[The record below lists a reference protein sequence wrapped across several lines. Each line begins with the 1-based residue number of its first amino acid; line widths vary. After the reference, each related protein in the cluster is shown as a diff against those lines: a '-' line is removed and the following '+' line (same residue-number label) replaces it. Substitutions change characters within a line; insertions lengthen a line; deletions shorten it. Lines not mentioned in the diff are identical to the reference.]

1 MQKSLGAAR
10 SFSRS
15 AMIENRSPVDRMLL
29 CSSLFRFLSEE
40 QFAAIKPLL
49 QEEHYEFGDVIVRQ
63 DDPVDSF
70 YVLTQGRAR
79 ALKIKSDGEE
89 IPLEVL
95 KPGDSFGE
103 VALTEGGTRSATV
116 RCSTGV
122 DVLRIDRDDFLA
134 LVRRVPELIQ
144 FVETTGKNR
153 ALQSFLCQFNNFGRL
168 PLPISRSMVEKS
180 KPAAFEKGNLIIREG
195 DDAGPLYILQKGR
208 ARAFTGTNGA
218 ERNLAFYREGD
229 FFGEMSILKGS
240 PRTASVQAFTDCEL
254 LSMDATVVR
263 ALQQRF
269 PEFDKLLT
277 ERVALYEAK
286 NEARIPLDF
295 TDESLPADTQVHDKL
310 QLNGEKPSSE
320 SEDEKEP
327 FKDQRGLFR
336 KRSKR
341 VPKIDHI
348 LQIDEMDCGAACLGM
363 ICRHFGRKVSLARIR
378 QLCHTAT
385 DGTSLKAISR
395 AATELGLASRALKIS
410 LLNLPLMPLPAIV
423 HWEGNHWI
431 VLYDVNEQFVRVADP
446 EHGLRKVARREF
458 ETKWTGYAALFDYT
472 RAFEQAPVTKST
484 LAWVLSLL
492 SPFKVILLQVFG
504 LAVAVSF
511 LELLFPVFTQMVV
524 DRVIVEND
532 LGLLKMILLGMV
544 AAVVF
549 VQISALAQEYLLAF
563 AAVRIDTAILD
574 FLSRKLLSL
583 PTSYFNSRRTGDIQR
598 RLEGARQ
605 VRQFAV
611 QHGVSALLAAVF
623 LVGALIL
630 MALYSPLLTLAFL
643 ATTPLYAG
651 LMILSVKVLRPLYHD
666 VEESQGKYSSHQI
679 DAIKG
684 IEAVKAASAEG
695 AFRDAMLNEFLSV
708 SQKLFK
714 STFIVMSWDSM
725 LQTIGLLSTAIF
737 LWVGTLQ
744 VLHGNLSVGGF
755 VALSS
760 LTAMAYTGI
769 LRALGVWD
777 TMQQTAVL
785 LNRLNDILEQEPEQ
799 GHDRSRLVP
808 VHSLEGHIELRGV
821 SFKYGG
827 PESPDILKNI
837 TLDLAPGR
845 MVAFVGRSGS
855 GKTTL
860 VKLIAGLL
868 EPREGA
874 IFFDHVDLKTLN
886 YRDVRRHVGIVL
898 QENHIFND
906 TIARN
911 ISFGDSEPDLD
922 RLLTVAKA
930 AAAHDFIMR
939 LPLGYETKIGESGVA
954 LSGGQRQRIA
964 IARAIYNNPPV
975 LIFDEATSSLDT
987 ESERA
992 IQENLC
998 RLMAGRTTIVIA
1010 HRLSTIREAH
1020 CIVVLEQGSIA
1031 EIGTHDEL
1039 MAHRGLYHYLSS
1051 QQLGI

>member
-1 MQKSLGAAR
+1 MVVSHAAVLNLMESSKNMQKSLGAAH

-15 AMIENRSPVDRMLL
+15 AMFENRSTADRMNMAVALDDL
-29 CSSLFRFLSEE
+29 VVCPCERHEYFIGDPNGAAIFGNALDEKWQKFLRDVAAEHRADELDLEIDEATVSAAADTFRYDHDLITAEETEAWLANRGLTLDDFSDYFVRRYFADTVREEFVSSDEDYWSASPDLRQSFVADLVLSGKSNRMTSDLMWRLASRCVETDLSRQAISAEE
-40 QFAAIKPLL
+40 Q
-49 QEEHYEFGDVIVRQ
+49 
-63 DDPVDSF
+63 
-70 YVLTQGRAR
+70 
-79 ALKIKSDGEE
+79 
-89 IPLEVL
+89 
-95 KPGDSFGE
+95 
-103 VALTEGGTRSATV
+103 
-116 RCSTGV
+116 
-122 DVLRIDRDDFLA
+122 
-134 LVRRVPELIQ
+134 
-144 FVETTGKNR
+144 
-153 ALQSFLCQFNNFGRL
+153 
-168 PLPISRSMVEKS
+168 
-180 KPAAFEKGNLIIREG
+180 
-195 DDAGPLYILQKGR
+195 
-208 ARAFTGTNGA
+208 
-218 ERNLAFYREGD
+218 
-229 FFGEMSILKGS
+229 
-240 PRTASVQAFTDCEL
+240 
-254 LSMDATVVR
+254 
-263 ALQQRF
+263 RF
-269 PEFDKLLT
+269 
-277 ERVALYEAK
+277 
-286 NEARIPLDF
+286 
-295 TDESLPADTQVHDKL
+295 LPADTQVHDKL
-310 QLNGEKPSSE
+310 DLNGEKPSTE
-320 SEDEKEP
+320 SEHEKEP
-327 FKDQRGLFR
+327 FKDERGLFR
-336 KRSKR
+336 KRGKR
-341 VPKIDHI
+341 IPKIDHI

-363 ICRHFGRKVSLARIR
+363 ICHHFGRKVSLARIR

-385 DGTSLKAISR
+385 DGTSLKAICR
-395 AATELGLASRALKIS
+395 AATELGLASRPLKIS
-410 LLNLPLMPLPAIV
+410 LRNLSLMPLPAIV

-431 VLYDVNEQFVRVADP
+431 VLCEVSEKFVRVADP
-446 EHGLRKVARREF
+446 AFGLRKLPRREF

-472 RAFEQAPVTKST
+472 PAFEQAPESKST
-484 LAWVLSLL
+484 LRWVLPFL
-492 SPFKVILLQVFG
+492 SRFKVILLQVLG
-504 LAVAVSF
+504 LAVAASSF
-511 LELLFPVFTQMVV
+511 ELLFPVFTQMVV

-532 LGLLKMILLGMV
+532 LGLLKMVLLGML

-549 VQISALAQEYLLAF
+549 VQVSALAQEYLLAF

-583 PTSYFNSRRTGDIQR
+583 PMSYFNSRRTGDIQR

-611 QHGVSALLAAVF
+611 QHGISALLAAVF

-630 MALYSPLLTLAFL
+630 MAAYSPLLTLAFL

-651 LMILSVKVLRPLYHD
+651 LMIFSAKVLRPLYHG

-714 STFIVMSWDSM
+714 STFIVMSWDSL
-725 LQTIGLLSTAIF
+725 LQTVGLLSTAIF
-737 LWVGTLQ
+737 LWVGALQ
-744 VLHGNLSVGGF
+744 VVHGNLSVGGF
-755 VALSS
+755 VAFSS
-760 LTAMAYTGI
+760 LTAMAYAGI

-777 TMQQTAVL
+777 TMQQSAVL
-785 LNRLNDILEQEPEQ
+785 LNRLNDIFEQEPEQ
-799 GHDRSRLVP
+799 GHDRSRLLP

-821 SFKYGG
+821 NFKYGG
-827 PESPDILKNI
+827 PESPDVLKDI

-868 EPREGA
+868 EPTEGA
-874 IFFDHVDLKTLN
+874 IFFDHVDLKILN
-886 YRDVRRHVGIVL
+886 YRDVRRHVGMVL

-911 ISFGDSEPDLD
+911 ISLGDSEPDLD
-922 RLLTVAKA
+922 RVMTAAQA

-939 LPLGYETKIGESGVA
+939 LPLGYETKIGESGLA

-992 IQENLC
+992 IQENLG

-1010 HRLSTIREAH
+1010 HRLSTIREADS
-1020 CIVVLEQGSIA
+1020 IIVLEQGSIA

-1039 MAHRGLYHYLSS
+1039 MAQRGLYYYLSS